1 MDLLGTRMRVIAF
14 GFQIASLVVSAT
26 GGALI
31 FSLYISKERGYF
43 ILARASSQVLFL
55 PSKYYFW
62 RRFAEMG
69 KRLTSKAGKEL
80 AVLGASRGGRARAAV
95 LSKEQRSEIARN
107 AVKARWAKQKGTSA
121 NDQGQVSVPDH
132 SEKLE
137 KRVVASLPVS
147 MFQGKLLIG
156 GEEFVCHVL
165 NNLKRVMAQREIVRI
180 LTGIEK
186 GGLDRYL
193 NALNLKSYINKD
205 LILDQTI
212 RFSIPGT
219 NMESNG
225 FEGTLLL
232 DICDAYLR
240 ARDDRKLHESQTDLA
255 RRAETITRACAKV
268 GIIALIDEAT
278 GFQKYRASRELQ
290 FKLQA
295 FIADDMQEWALMFPE
310 EFWLELARLEGI
322 RYSPRNRPLRWGRY
336 VMMFVYDAIDP
347 DVGRELR
354 KINPDPHFLQN
365 HHQWL
370 KKFGRGKVRDQI
382 MQVIPVMKLCSNIAE
397 FKAKFAYVFKNTPLQ
412 LSFDENWLIEP
423 EGAMQS
429 A

>member
-1 MDLLGTRMRVIAF
+1 M
-14 GFQIASLVVSAT
+14 
-26 GGALI
+26 
-31 FSLYISKERGYF
+31 
-43 ILARASSQVLFL
+43 
-55 PSKYYFW
+55 P
-62 RRFAEMG
+62 
-69 KRLTSKAGKEL
+69 KRLTSKAGKDL
-80 AVLGASRGGRARAAV
+80 AALGASKGGRARAAV
-95 LSKEQRSEIARN
+95 LSKEQRSEISRN
-107 AVKARWAKQKGTSA
+107 AVMARWAKHKAPRQIA
-121 NDQGQVSVPDH
+121 EQVSSVPDQ

-137 KRVVASLPVS
+137 KRAVSSLPVS

-156 GEEFVCHVL
+156 GEEFICHVL

-180 LTGIEK
+180 LTGIQK

-193 NALNLKSYINKD
+193 TAQNLKPYINKD

-219 NMESNG
+219 TMESNG

-240 ARDDRKLHESQTDLA
+240 ARDDRKLHESQADLA
-255 RRAETITRACAKV
+255 KRAEMITRACAKV

-278 GFQKYRASRELQ
+278 GFQKYRAGRELQ

-322 RYSPRNRPLRWGRY
+322 RYSPRSRPLRWGRY
-336 VMMFVYDAIDP
+336 VMMFVYDAVDP
-347 DVGRELR
+347 DVGKELR
-354 KINPDPHFLQN
+354 KINPDPHFLKN
-365 HHQWL
+365 HHMWL
-370 KKFGRGKVRDQI
+370 KKFGRTKVRDQI
-382 MQVIPVMKLCSNIAE
+382 MQVIPVMKLCTNMAE

-412 LSFDENWLIEP
+412 LSFDENWILEP
-423 EGAMQS
+423 EGVT
-429 A
+429 